1 MVVAYSITDFW
12 SDLLM
17 LNIFIVEEVFWR
29 SGGFDKCWNIIALAN
44 IS

>member
-29 SGGFDKCWNIIALAN
+29 SGGFDKCRNIIPLAN